1 MRNLNYDYE
10 RLTIDKTTKQ
20 EHFHATYE
28 NAMEAIDGLRKKF
41 GGSSLFGNEK
51 DDSFKSSIGQIY
63 QTFGGEEL
71 YPSVNSP
78 FLAKKWKI
86 SYVFTKN
93 FRKKKI
99 ISQII
104 CIFAPII
111 YGNMEVKK
119 LNRLKVVMAEKDLSN
134 TWLSERLG
142 VSQATVSKWMT
153 NFSQPNLETLIKISK
168 VLNVDLNELV
178 RPDEVQIDE
187 EA

>member
-1 MRNLNYDYE
+1 MCQKLVE
-10 RLTIDKTTKQ
+10 ISVSAQ
-20 EHFHATYE
+20 
-28 NAMEAIDGLRKKF
+28 KKR
-41 GGSSLFGNEK
+41 
-51 DDSFKSSIGQIY
+51 
-63 QTFGGEEL
+63 
-71 YPSVNSP
+71 
-78 FLAKKWKI
+78 KI
-86 SYVFTKN
+86 SYVFIKN

-119 LNRLKVVMAEKDLSN
+119 INRLKVVMAEKDLSN

-168 VLNVDLNELV
+168 ILNVDLNELV
-178 RPDEVQIDE
+178 RADEVQIDE